1 MCFAEQQPYQIEMG
15 EGVGVAVNSD
25 TTIMQ
30 KHDAYV
36 AEEHVLLRR
45 R

>member
-1 MCFAEQQPYQIEMG
+1 MG
-15 EGVGVAVNSD
+15 ERVAVNSD
-25 TTIMQ
+25 TNIMQ

-45 R
+45 RR